1 MMLNIDGNTSNNKKV
16 CLRCGVLIDK
26 TTDSGWEAFV
36 DGITTQPI
44 CIWCDEKDAAGG
56 PKAPEDSEEVH

>member
-1 MMLNIDGNTSNNKKV
+1 MQLNIDGNTSNNKKV
-16 CLRCGVLIDK
+16 CLRCGILIDK

-36 DGITTQPI
+36 DGIITQPI
-44 CIWCDEKDAAGG
+44 CVWCDEETSAGG